1 MPDPVVYVGLGSS
14 GINVLTKVK
23 QAIELGAFSDQD
35 MDTFFLGIDFADHP
49 ELPQGQYV
57 KLSAPT
63 RASMRIPHGVDPCLG
78 LPEPEG
84 AGRPAY
90 ASHAW
95 IAVLNQESLL
105 VRRIQN
111 IGGRALPGRQ
121 EVRRYYLVTSLS
133 DAVGVGLL
141 LPVANLVRRVAA
153 TEDSRGLQGMKAI
166 LLVPPGLSE
175 AKRAQVAAA
184 LREVRGA
191 ERAGWPTPSAREL
204 LLHPE
209 EGSRHVFSSGCYV
222 VEARHEGRPECAPQ
236 TLDELET
243 FTAEWLTYMAV
254 GAIQSGLRQDGLDE
268 PGPPM
273 GEDPTFSAFGLAD
286 YTVPTVAIADLCGRR
301 LAKEMVE
308 SVLLAESGEAGL
320 DEAAAFVATQGLSV
334 ATLKWDLP
342 RAQAGMPLAQPL
354 SVSPELQWR
363 GPESLGRAWAFRER
377 WERQDQPANILGLT
391 ESLQARLAALVA
403 PLRADILRVMG
414 RQPHGA
420 FDRARAFLGELGRQ
434 ILFLRADVAD
444 EQVDLETMA
453 SRLTSE
459 LAAEKDAALESA
471 KTVGSVR
478 RMLPA
483 SASAAAALLALAFI
497 FSGLALMP
505 FKGLAVAGA
514 VGAGLAALNY
524 LLRLFR
530 LMRQLKGHLAKL
542 REYLDCIRRSHIAES
557 VGSLLSGF
565 EGKVVEALGRLAE
578 DRGELAMWFA
588 TMPLDPGG
596 VLNETDRGTGHAYT
610 GFRSRVSLATPELI
624 ERIYLRGTGIA
635 RVGPVGALGTLA
647 SDFLAP
653 PQGLS
658 LWLERS
664 PGDRIQQLLEFCRGR
679 FATQVYESAEDLL
692 VSKVLEYGRL
702 PSSETSSRMQRE
714 LAENLLTMMRPT
726 SSCLL
731 LADEPDQVIGL
742 EEAGPTLVNRA
753 IEDLHLQQGLLQVI
767 PTGLPHRVVG
777 MAFRHGFTL
786 EDLAAWPEYE
796 QALED
801 FSDPN
806 LLHTRLVFSGQKSET
821 AVPPPPSPPPL
832 PPPMP
837 PPEPPPPQ
845 PENEWQAVPEA
856 DGADRPPPVDLP
868 SCFRLLGLEP
878 GASDEEVEDAYFVLK
893 ARYDPEM
900 GREKDV
906 NLMAQVNR
914 AYDEI
919 VLSRRQAA

>member
-1 MPDPVVYVGLGSS
+1 MRVPSGL
-14 GINVLTKVK
+14 
-23 QAIELGAFSDQD
+23 
-35 MDTFFLGIDFADHP
+35 
-49 ELPQGQYV
+49 
-57 KLSAPT
+57 
-63 RASMRIPHGVDPCLG
+63 DPCLG
-78 LPEPEG
+78 LPEPNG
-84 AGRPAY
+84 AGWPAY
-90 ASHAW
+90 AGHAW
-95 IAVLNQESLL
+95 LAVLNQEGIL

-121 EVRRYYLVTSLS
+121 EVRRYYLVTSLA
-133 DAVGVGLL
+133 DPAGVGLL

-153 TEDSRGLQGMKAI
+153 TDGWRGLLAMKAV

-175 AKRAQVAAA
+175 AKRAQAAAA
-184 LREVRGA
+184 LREVRDA
-191 ERAGWPTPSAREL
+191 ELAGWPAPSAQEL
-204 LLHPE
+204 LIHPE
-209 EGSRHVFSSGCYV
+209 EGNRHAFNSGCYI
-222 VEARHEGRPECAPQ
+222 VEARHESRPECAPQ

-243 FTAEWLTYMAV
+243 LTAEWLTYMAV
-254 GAIQSGLRQDGLDE
+254 GAIQSGLRQNDRLDE
-268 PGPPM
+268 PHPPM
-273 GEDPTFSAFGLAD
+273 GEVPTFSAFGLAD
-286 YTVPTVAIADLCGRR
+286 FTVPTVAIADLCGRR

-308 SVLLAESGEAGL
+308 SVLLAEPGEAGL
-320 DEAAAFVATQGLSV
+320 DEAAAFVAAQGLWV
-334 ATLKWDLP
+334 ATLKWNLP
-342 RAQAGMPLAQPL
+342 RAQSGMPLAQPF
-354 SVSPELQWR
+354 SASPELQWK
-363 GPESLGRAWAFRER
+363 GPESVARAWAFRER
-377 WERQDQPANILGLT
+377 WERQDQPANMLGLT
-391 ESLQARLAALVA
+391 MSVQSRLAALVA
-403 PLRADILRVMG
+403 PLRAEISRVLG

-420 FDRARAFLGELGRQ
+420 FDRARAFLRELGRQ
-434 ILFLRADVAD
+434 VLSLRADVAD
-444 EQVDLETMA
+444 EQLDLEMIA

-459 LAAEKDAALESA
+459 LAAEKHAMLEAA
-471 KTVGSVR
+471 KTVGPVKRTLLVST
-478 RMLPA
+478 
-483 SASAAAALLALAFI
+483 AAAATLLAVAFI
-497 FSGLALMP
+497 LSGLATFM
-505 FKGLAVAGA
+505 GLAVAGA
-514 VGAGLAALNY
+514 VATGLAVLNY
-524 LLRLFR
+524 LLQLLRLRR
-530 LMRQLKGHLAKL
+530 LLKGHLAKL
-542 REYLDCIRRSHIAES
+542 RGYLDCIRRSHIAES

-565 EGKVVEALGRLAE
+565 EGKVVEALGRLAQ
-578 DRGELAMWFA
+578 DRDELAMWFA

-596 VLNETDRGTGHAYT
+596 VLNQTDRSTGHSYS
-610 GFRSRVSLATPELI
+610 GFRSRFSLATRKLI
-624 ERIYLRGTGIA
+624 ESIYEERGTGIA
-635 RVGPVGALGTLA
+635 QAGPIGALEALA
-647 SDFLAP
+647 SEFLAP
-653 PQGLS
+653 PQGLP

-767 PTGLPHRVVG
+767 PTGLRHRVVG
-777 MAFRHGFTL
+777 MAFRHGLTL

-837 PPEPPPPQ
+837 PPEPPPPS
-845 PENEWQAVPEA
+845 PESEWKAVPEA

-906 NLMAQVNR
+906 DLMAQVNR